1 MKYPFTKVEAAGN
14 DFIIIEA
21 KDLPPDSDWSRLAIT
36 LCKREKSRGADGM
49 LLLEESKLAHVRMRV
64 FNPDGT
70 EVEMCGNGARCVALY
85 KARDFSCPEAFSE
98 AKVSSEAKAS
108 QDRSQDRSPGR
119 KKSEITIETKAGILR
134 AEVDSAKKVK
144 LKVSTPKDIKL
155 DFDLEVKGSNYK
167 VNYINTGVPH
177 VVLFVDDLEAIDV
190 LELGS
195 NIRYHRQF
203 QPKGANVDFVKEI
216 DNQKIEIRTYE
227 RGVEGETLACGTGA
241 LAAAI
246 ITAYRLNLTASNQKI
261 DVLTRSREH
270 LQTYFN
276 QENGT
281 VTDAWLEGSAEILYK
296 GRVDYV

>member
-1 MKYPFTKVEAAGN
+1 M
-14 DFIIIEA
+14 IIEA
-21 KDLPPDSDWSRLAIT
+21 KDLPPDSDWSRLAIF

-49 LLLEESKLAHVRMRV
+49 LLLEDSQTAHLRMRI

-85 KARDFSCPEAFSE
+85 KAQGLSSPEA
-98 AKVSSEAKAS
+98 SSG
-108 QDRSQDRSPGR
+108 GR
-119 KKSEITIETKAGILR
+119 GKSEITIETKAGILR
-134 AEVDSAKKVK
+134 AEIDNAKNVK
-144 LKVSTPKDIKL
+144 IKMPVPKDIKL
-155 DFDLEVKGSNYK
+155 NFDLEVNGSNYK
-167 VNYINTGVPH
+167 VHCINTGVPH
-177 VVLFVDDLEAIDV
+177 VIIFVDDLEAIDV
-190 LELGS
+190 LKLGS

-203 QPKGANVDFVKEI
+203 QPVGTNVDFVKEI

-246 ITAYRLNLTASNQKI
+246 ITAYHLNLTASNQKI

-270 LQTYFN
+270 LQAYFN

-281 VTDAWLEGSAEILYK
+281 VTAAWLEGGAEILHK